1 LDIFKI
7 CTLSFVTSSSTPINQ
22 SINQSITTVQPT
34 PPSAYN
40 MSRHSG
46 SSRHRSHQSRAGD
59 GNPEDLVEQVKSIV
73 TLLYEVVTSRPHE
86 WESYLAS
93 ARSAM
98 AALDHLRFFRD
109 PQRFAEQV
117 WILHGI
123 QDFAFHDADAG
134 SIQDI
139 AEWCQTAWL
148 RVLRN
153 FPENVETLT
162 GKHRLLICNSGGGL
176 I

>member
-1 LDIFKI
+1 
-7 CTLSFVTSSSTPINQ
+7 
-22 SINQSITTVQPT
+22 
-34 PPSAYN
+34 

-46 SSRHRSHQSRAGD
+46 SSRHRSHQSRAVDGD
-59 GNPEDLVEQVKSIV
+59 PEDLVEQVKSIV

-86 WESYLAS
+86 WESYLES
-93 ARSAM
+93 ARSDM
-98 AALDHLRFFRD
+98 TALDHLRFFRD

-117 WILHGI
+117 WILHGL
-123 QDFAFHDADAG
+123 QDYAFHDADTG

-153 FPENVETLT
+153 YPENVETLT
-162 GKHRLLICNSGGGL
+162 GKFRLLLRWRTRFHSGTGRKAWRMITTAFLTPSGAL
-176 I
+176 